1 MIYQLHVA
9 SGFELETPGSGTDIL
24 YADILYAKRL
34 KLQFIISKRL
44 FVRFINSGYQ
54 SNIWLV
60 KGRLFYIF
68 SLFLQN
74 VDVCSKSTEKILQ

>member
-54 SNIWLV
+54 SNI
-60 KGRLFYIF
+60 
-68 SLFLQN
+68 
-74 VDVCSKSTEKILQ
+74 